1 MPQSRDS
8 VLTKSFRKEVELLSR
23 HVQLLNVVRH
33 EGPIGIVRLSAIT
46 GLPQHKVRY
55 SLRILQEEDYIEPT
69 TKGAAATPRTEQFL
83 GHVAEILDAATTDLE
98 ALKEEIESSNLR
110 LNQSR

>member
-1 MPQSRDS
+1 MSSTRDS

-23 HVQLLNVVRH
+23 HVQLLNVVRR
-33 EGPIGIVRLSAIT
+33 EGPIGIVRLSSAT

-69 TKGAAATPRTEQFL
+69 TKGAAATARTEQFL
-83 GHVAEILDAATTDLE
+83 DHVADILDAATADMA
-98 ALKEEIESSNLR
+98 ALKAEIEESNLR
-110 LNQSR
+110 LRQSQ

>member
-1 MPQSRDS
+1 MPSSRDS

-23 HVQLLNVVRH
+23 HVQLLNVVRR
-33 EGPIGIVRLSAIT
+33 EGPIGIVRLAAVT

-69 TKGAAATPRTEQFL
+69 TKGAAATPKTQQFL
-83 GHVAEILDAATTDLE
+83 THVAEILDAATADME
-98 ALKEEIESSNLR
+98 ALKQEIEESNRR
-110 LNQSR
+110 LEQSQ

>member
-1 MPQSRDS
+1 MASTKDS

-23 HVQLLNVVRH
+23 HVQLLNVVRR
-33 EGPIGIVRLSAIT
+33 EGPIGIVRLSAVT

-69 TKGAAATPRTEQFL
+69 TKGAAATARTEQFL
-83 GHVAEILDAATTDLE
+83 DHVAEILDSATQELQDL
-98 ALKEEIESSNLR
+98 KNQVSGDRPR
-110 LNQSR
+110 LEQSG

>member
-1 MPQSRDS
+1 MASTRDS

-23 HVQLLNVVRH
+23 HVQLLNVVRR
-33 EGPIGIVRLSAIT
+33 EGPIGIVRLSSVT

-83 GHVAEILDAATTDLE
+83 DHVADILDAAMTDLSS
-98 ALKEEIESSNLR
+98 LKQEIETSNLKLR
-110 LNQSR
+110 EAR